1 MATSRAETSPRLV
14 PPFGTSRRI
23 RNRAIWAV
31 ALFAAALPPAFLAS
45 GVTDIAANQIDAA
58 LPLAVGFWL
67 LGLGF
72 AIWAAFPTLRY
83 WDDLPPPTRWLG
95 ALPLMSVSL
104 FLTVAMAAVL
114 FV

>member
-1 MATSRAETSPRLV
+1 M

-31 ALFAAALPPAFLAS
+31 ALIAAALPPAFEAS
-45 GVTDIAANQIDAA
+45 GIADIAANQIEAA

-72 AIWAAFPTLRY
+72 ALWAAFPTLRY
-83 WDDLPPPTRWLG
+83 WDGLSPTTRWLG

-104 FLTVAMAAVL
+104 FLTVATVGML